1 MYPKGRLSFSRVGS
15 ALALALLLIN
25 AGNAHA
31 DEDARAELDEGI
43 ALLGIFVGT
52 DEKDATDV
60 ILEDG
65 KFLLPAEET
74 LNAINTRFRNE
85 GGVTFLDTPIGSIE
99 IPVDA
104 VRKVDGLDY
113 ISENFLLET
122 LSVPVRFD
130 VEFYAIVLTPPW
142 NPDDPI
148 STSSSPEVEIEPD
161 VAPPIIGLTSAH
173 GDVFTTYADT
183 SDEVGVSTRL
193 ELNGH
198 AFGGV
203 WQLGYSGDSDSHKI
217 TDYAWLR
224 EINDNIWTLVGRQQS
239 GIHPL
244 IDVVDMTGAQ
254 VAYSN
259 RADAFEQIEDVNG
272 VILDRGNGS
281 GRVYVGEGPPG
292 GRVELVIDN
301 LIVAEAIIG
310 VDGTYAVESPLF
322 DQRRNDVEVRVFEPL
337 SNNQVDS
344 VRTTVS
350 ANNFLAP
357 KGSFNV
363 VAGAGAE
370 GSILDDEEKSR
381 GATGFARARY
391 APVDGLTVE
400 AGLTYDPDDG
410 LSGVV
415 GAAAGFGKLGTAYV
429 AAALGEDGEKAFEG
443 LYFLEFKKFSLNAR
457 LNYREDNDAEFGD
470 PDTVENHFVEA
481 AYDYS
486 RDLLF
491 GAIARRNIEATFV
504 LPFVSWRAAEGLSFS
519 ARPNQEGRY
528 RLEARAEP
536 FENINLQLFYEGTG
550 FARATYDFYTE
561 LTGDSE
567 LSLEAI
573 YNEDESALGFAVELR
588 GHRFLDTHLFWQ
600 LRGERQRNNTVISAG
615 LRHELRPGVSVF
627 VDGGFRK
634 FDGEDT
640 ELFSSLGLTFDL
652 GFARNSLSAAPR
664 QGTNPRL
671 GRIAGRVVVPD
682 NYELLDDDLEGAQI
696 IIDGQPAGRVER
708 DGSYWLPHVPKG
720 ISSVRLEADNLPI
733 DLVVDSDVIHAKV
746 TPGAVTAVDFELAVE
761 VGTAGRIV
769 GPDDEPVAGVPL
781 EMVNAE
787 GVVVSRARSNQFGLF
802 RMDGLRPGTY
812 VLKALDKWEGASRE
826 VEIGGEYV
834 FGTDLKVTKS
844 GDAKP
849 APETVTEL

>member
-1 MYPKGRLSFSRVGS
+1 MYPKGKFSFSRVVS
-15 ALALALLLIN
+15 AIALVLLLIK

-31 DEDARAELDEGI
+31 EEDARAELDEGI

-65 KFLLPAEET
+65 KFLLPATET
-74 LNAINTRFRNE
+74 FNAINTRIRNE
-85 GGVTFLDTPIGSIE
+85 GSVTFLDTPIGSIE
-99 IPVDA
+99 IPVDT
-104 VRKVDGLDY
+104 VREVDGHDY
-113 ISENFLLET
+113 ISEDFLHET

-142 NPDDPI
+142 NPNDPI
-148 STSSSPEVEIEPD
+148 SASSSSEVEIEPD
-161 VAPPIIGLTSAH
+161 AAPPIIGLTSAH

-203 WQLGYSGDSDSHKI
+203 WQLGYSGDFDSHSL

-224 EINDNIWTLVGRQQS
+224 EVTDNIWTLVGRQQS

-244 IDVVDMTGAQ
+244 INVVDMTGAQ

-272 VILDRGNGS
+272 TLLDRGNGS

-310 VDGTYAVESPLF
+310 VDGTYTVESPLF

-370 GSILDDEEKSR
+370 GGFLDDEKSR

-391 APVDGLTVE
+391 APIDDLTVE
-400 AGLTYDPDDG
+400 AGLAFDPDDG
-410 LSGVV
+410 FSGVIGTAV
-415 GAAAGFGKLGTAYV
+415 GLGKFGTAY
-429 AAALGEDGEKAFEG
+429 AAAAVGEGGEKGFEG
-443 LYFLEFKKFSLNAR
+443 LYFAEFKKFSLNAR
-457 LNYREDNDAEFGD
+457 FNYRENKDAEAGE
-470 PDTVENHFVEA
+470 PNTVENHFIEA

-491 GAIARRNIEATFV
+491 GAIARRNIETTFV
-504 LPFVSWRAAEGLSFS
+504 LPFVSWRPTEGLSFS
-519 ARPNQEGRY
+519 ARPNQEGTY

-536 FENINLQLFYEGTG
+536 FQNINLQLFYEGTG
-550 FARATYDFYTE
+550 FARVAYDFYTE
-561 LTGDSE
+561 RTGDSE

-573 YNEDESALGFAVELR
+573 YNEDEDSLGFAVGIQ
-588 GHRFLDTHLFWQ
+588 GHRLFNTHLFWQ
-600 LRGERQRNNTVISAG
+600 LRGERQRNDTTLSAG

-627 VDGGFRK
+627 ADGGLRK
-634 FDGEDT
+634 FDGGTT
-640 ELFSSLGLTFDL
+640 ELFGSLGLTFDL
-652 GFARNSLSAAPR
+652 GFARESLAAAPR
-664 QGTNPRL
+664 QATNPRL

-682 NYELLDDDLEGAQI
+682 NFELLDEDLEGAQI
-696 IIDGQPAGRVER
+696 IIDGRPAGRVEK
-708 DGSYWLPHVPKG
+708 DGSYWLPRVPKG

-733 DLVVDSDVIHAKV
+733 DLVVDSDLVHAKV
-746 TPGAVTAVDFELAVE
+746 APGAVTPVDFELAVE
-761 VGTAGRIV
+761 VGTAGRII
-769 GPDDEPVAGVPL
+769 GPDDEPVSGVPL
-781 EMVNAE
+781 QMLNAE
-787 GVVVSRARSNQFGLF
+787 GVVVSRAQSNQFGLF

-826 VEIGGEYV
+826 VVIDGEYV

-844 GDAKP
+844 GDSKP
-849 APETVTEL
+849 APKTVTEL